1 MASHV
6 KAADTDADGQL
17 DFDEYMAYVRARE
30 GSDLTDEA
38 LWKRFDA
45 LDRDGSGQIDMAE
58 MNDVVVKEPLATAPM
73 RGQWVE
79 EEGQRTANAYR
90 SFLDQNMSENVL
102 HKMALGENIAAADA
116 DGGGTIDTEEFAIL
130 MAAAGGDATKEE
142 VMTWFKEADKDGD
155 GELTEEELKK
165 IGARKKAARKA
176 GKAMGNAAFGK

>member
-1 MASHV
+1 
-6 KAADTDADGQL
+6 
-17 DFDEYMAYVRARE
+17 
-30 GSDLTDEA
+30 
-38 LWKRFDA
+38 
-45 LDRDGSGQIDMAE
+45 MAE
-58 MNDVVVKEPLATAPM
+58 MNDVVVKEALATAPM

-79 EEGQRTANAYR
+79 EEGQRTANGTSR
-90 SFLDQNMSENVL
+90 SEYVGETL
-102 HKMALGENIAAADA
+102 HKMALGENTDA

-165 IGARKKAARKA
+165 IGARKKAAT